1 MNQVSTQHGTKL
13 RPAGGTLRW
22 LVGKAPWN
30 QASAAGRAAGKV
42 FPPLAP
48 DLHPLLGHLPA
59 LRRSRV
65 GILVDGMNQAGDTFR
80 IQVPWMH
87 ATVFTDPE
95 HVKTILQLRHENFG
109 KQTRGFDQ
117 LRIFLGNGLLTS
129 EGSFWLRQRRI
140 AQPAFHKARLAGF
153 AKGMVKAAEDMA
165 DAWARRTDP
174 EIDVSKQMMA
184 VTLRIVSE
192 TLLGRDVSAEADH
205 VGTAITA
212 LLENVQARMTLP
224 VDVPLHWPTPRN
236 RSYHR
241 AADVI
246 DRVVLDM
253 IAARRK
259 ESGRHDDLLAM
270 LIEARDEETGEA
282 MDDRQLRDEVM
293 TIFMAGHETTA
304 NALAWTFHL
313 LSLHPTVRERLDAE
327 LAAVLG
333 GRSPTIE
340 DLPQLAYTK
349 QIVQESLRLYPP
361 AWVIGRNVVEDDE
374 IGGYFLP
381 KGTLAF
387 VSPYLTHRNPRVW
400 ENPEGFDP
408 DRFSPERSAGRHP
421 FAFFPFGGGPRL
433 CIGNGFAMMEAQLLL
448 ATFAQRFHLDLV
460 PGHRVVP
467 EPMITLR
474 PKGALPM
481 RLVAR

>member
-1 MNQVSTQHGTKL
+1 MNQVTVQHGTKL

-48 DLHPLLGHLPA
+48 DLHPLFGHLPA

-65 GILVDGMNQAGDTFR
+65 GILVDGMNHAGDTFR

-95 HVKTILQLRHENFG
+95 HVKAILQLRHENFG

-153 AKGMVKAAEDMA
+153 ARGMVKAAEDMA
-165 DAWARRTDP
+165 DAWARRSDP

-224 VDVPLHWPTPRN
+224 VDVPLHWPTPLN
-236 RSYHR
+236 RRYHR
-241 AADVI
+241 AAGVI
-246 DRVVLDM
+246 DQVVLDM

-270 LIEARDEETGEA
+270 LIEARDEESGEA

-340 DLPQLAYTK
+340 DLPQLTYTK

-361 AWVIGRNVVEDDE
+361 AWVIGRNVIEDDE

-387 VSPYLTHRNPRVW
+387 VSPFLTQRNPRVW

-448 ATFAQRFHLDLV
+448 AVFAQRFHLDMV

-474 PKGALPM
+474 PKGGLPM
-481 RLVAR
+481 RLVPR